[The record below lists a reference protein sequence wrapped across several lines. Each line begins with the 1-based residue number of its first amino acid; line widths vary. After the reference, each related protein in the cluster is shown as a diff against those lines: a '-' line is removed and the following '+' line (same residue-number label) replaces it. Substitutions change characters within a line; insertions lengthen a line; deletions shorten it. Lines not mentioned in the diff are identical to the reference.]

1 MNHRRVLFK
10 KQKQKQK
17 TLKNFISNKNSSK
30 NSFKHITKHITKNIT
45 KKHITKKH
53 ITNNLCAP
61 SIEPMLLSDS
71 HELTNTNIN
80 IIKSASDASCF
91 TIDALRKIAD
101 KWNESNPSMKI
112 QYNDITTGKSLW
124 NSINNA
130 INTSLY
136 NTSNTSNTS
145 NTTSSNIG
153 NGNISNNNGNNGN
166 NGNNSI
172 GSESTSNETKKC
184 TDEVCWIKQDFIK
197 YSPLYKTLLKNFK
210 PLMPIE
216 WHSKPTEWLNTLDIR
231 NVMTQYENKYP
242 TFEFIGP
249 VPMDFDT
256 KIGFGQ
262 CVIDELCKI
271 DLQQLIEKNKTNIG
285 VIFNL
290 DKHTQQGSHWVAM
303 HCSIDNNEIYYWD
316 SYGMK
321 PEKEVVILMNRLK
334 QQGLKIGHNIK
345 IKINNVRHQYKNSE
359 CGVYCI
365 YFLTSL
371 LDGKTFNNII
381 NNIIDD
387 DTMNAKRNSYFI
399 KH

>member
-1 MNHRRVLFK
+1 MNHRKVLFK

-17 TLKNFISNKNSSK
+17 TLKNFINNTSSSK
-30 NSFKHITKHITKNIT
+30 HNTKHITKHITKHNT
-45 KKHITKKH
+45 KHNTKHITKH
-53 ITNNLCAP
+53 NTNNLCAP
-61 SIEPMLLSDS
+61 SIEPMHLSDS
-71 HELTNTNIN
+71 QGLTNTNIN

-101 KWNESNPSMKI
+101 KWNESNPSMQI

-130 INTSLY
+130 INTSH
-136 NTSNTSNTS
+136 TS
-145 NTTSSNIG
+145 NTTNTTNTLSSAIGNVSTSSN
-153 NGNISNNNGNNGN
+153 NGSSSNNGN
-166 NGNNSI
+166 SI
-172 GSESTSNETKKC
+172 GVESKKC
-184 TDEVCWIKQDFIK
+184 MDEVCWIKQDFIK

-216 WHSKPTEWLNTLDIR
+216 WYNKPTEWLNTLDIR
-231 NVMTQYENKYP
+231 NVMTQYELKYP

-256 KIGFGQ
+256 KVGFGQ

-271 DLQQLIEKNKTNIG
+271 DLQQLVEKNKTNIG

-290 DKHTQQGSHWVAM
+290 DKHTQSGSHWVAM

-387 DTMNAKRNSYFI
+387 DTMNSKRNSYFI